1 MTANSLKD
9 WQSCSKVKTIDVL
22 RPYKAISWRDK
33 SSKAPLSHGGRIN
46 SGDPLFIIDR
56 LLAATVLEHG
66 LILVT
71 RNVRDVERSGMRLL
85 NPFTTR

>member
-1 MTANSLKD
+1 MAGRTLPI
-9 WQSCSKVKTIDVL
+9 TE
-22 RPYKAISWRDK
+22 AIASRW
-33 SSKAPLSHGGRIN
+33 GRIN
-46 SGDPLFIIDR
+46 SGDPLSIIDR
-56 LLAATVLEHG
+56 LLAATVLEHD